1 MRYLTF
7 KKLPELPGSPVVRA
21 LCFHCTGHRS
31 PGQGTKMPHT
41 MWLDQKKRKKKNQIA
56 KLLPKSTDK
65 DFQVPDI
72 LINEVSTVTTI
83 VNV

>member
-1 MRYLTF
+1 M
-7 KKLPELPGSPVVRA
+7 LPLHGA
-21 LCFHCTGHRS
+21 RS
-31 PGQGTKMPHT
+31 PAQGTKMPHT
-41 MWLDQKKRKKKNQIA
+41 MRPDQKKRGKKNQIA
-56 KLLPKSTDK
+56 KLLPKSTGK